1 MVDKRAL
8 CAYDT
13 KRFLL
18 EDGINSLAYG
28 HKDITGEV
36 EEVQI
41 NNPGADQILS
51 DIEAR
56 RMGLLWSRRRGAI
69 NHIGFDPSEIREE
82 SENHAIAAGRDM
94 RSRLRALM
102 SVVPD
107 EPDRLIPQEDRPILH
122 RRAETNTD
130 VAMHMLFGDDNAPS
144 SSSSSSEPTGANAF
158 AHHIDDAFDSAL
170 TETVV
175 R

>member
-1 MVDKRAL
+1 M

-18 EDGINSLAYG
+18 DDGINSLAYG
-28 HKDITGEV
+28 HKDITGDVDEV
-36 EEVQI
+36 EI
-41 NNPGADQILS
+41 NNPGSDQILS

-82 SENHAIAAGRDM
+82 SENNAIAAGRDM

-102 SVVPD
+102 SIVPE

-122 RRAETNTD
+122 RRAETNKD

-144 SSSSSSEPTGANAF
+144 AS
-158 AHHIDDAFDSAL
+158 
-170 TETVV
+170 
-175 R
+175 